1 MSLIDYIEQKE
12 GVKFDDDA
20 NYKPTSTSS
29 NYSVTDFSN
38 DPLVKRQFDII
49 TDYLAENKTAASK
62 LLDAGATMGEQDDPV
77 EFARD
82 DLYRIG
88 APAAKALIF
97 KDAPE
102 NVKEAYRIF
111 RDKFE
116 AASVTG
122 TGEVLGAIKDIG
134 SDMIFNPEMVMTLG
148 SVLAAPST
156 LGGSFV
162 ASQAAKKAAGSAAR
176 NKLKHAIAASGAAIK
191 NNPKKF
197 ATAMGAYY
205 GGAGD
210 LAMQSQEVALDE
222 VDAINPL
229 RAGISTTAGAA
240 FGYGLYRAGSAIGNK
255 YFQKATDGDAKVP
268 TEKAAQLYDEAA
280 EGELLPKSA
289 NELLEQLELK
299 LADDVAT
306 KPKKPKTPKGLA
318 GVWKPLPKQGELDFG
333 EPVEQAVNKL
343 VDDLGGGE
351 KTKGEI
357 LSKIRALANGE
368 ETVEGARNQLKQTI
382 YETAADLTGNM
393 FGKAAGVLSPH
404 LKLSGTAR
412 QLQERLSYEFGIKG
426 DIDAQKR
433 VGQDLSEVQREVN
446 GHFNEKFRVIVD
458 EVGLANKDGSLSQAI
473 NDALMITLRSN
484 RAVQHEGLDSATN
497 RAVNKAAQATKE
509 LYNEMGVSLKQIGA
523 IDKLVD
529 NYIPRMW
536 DRKAIEDNQTDF
548 MNLLVQKAGLSPTEA
563 KRTVDNML
571 DIKNQIDTG
580 GGTGYFFSSQRK
592 LVDIGEDAAFQKY
605 LNDDV
610 LGSLHAYTFQASKAI
625 AKHRV
630 LGVNNVDEFNKF
642 WVNRIRE
649 EITKGGGKF
658 TAAHAKQIESLYKHA
673 TGEGLDRY
681 GKVGQNL
688 ADAYGLTTRI
698 AYLGLATVSSLTEV
712 MLNLS
717 RGGLT
722 NSVKGLK
729 DAMNISHKYIT
740 SDLQSKLTDEYG
752 LTAAEA
758 LSEMRKFSINV
769 NQNMAQLGNRLA
781 GDDLVNE
788 GMQNISNKFFRVNM
802 LDQWTRFVQTVS
814 FSTGKRMIREN
825 LEALA
830 AYKNGPLDRVGKG
843 LADELKEL
851 DIDYK
856 EGVAWLNAGGK
867 LDSKFY
873 NESLLRG
880 AARYTDS
887 VILQPTAMSG
897 LKPLLHSN
905 PKTGILFQLLGY
917 PMAFT
922 NTVLKQTGK
931 RIAKNP
937 MRNLYKTLP
946 AAFLMTGMARWT
958 NYLRTDGESERNKE
972 LPEILT
978 DSLAR
983 WGGNGVFLDMLQRAR
998 ENAKYSNSNA
1008 PYVTLPFGPMASDVM
1023 SVYNRGIIPTLANKV
1038 PVYSGSYFGKQLL
1051 GDEEVQHYK
1060 RSATQLQKDIFD
1072 RFIPEFDTEPAPV
1085 GYALGGIVGGKTGSK
1100 IVDMLDLNS
1109 VVKKVVTDA
1118 TDGVLNSKARKKSA
1132 AEIKQGLTDLQ
1143 NEGAVDLSNNDTLDF
1158 VNSLIVNE
1166 IRKRDLPLTE
1176 LEKNPKWKK
1185 AVDSKDPDEME
1196 ANWTEF
1202 QDSAGFSKAHK
1213 YALKTIGQRQ
1223 MELDPEGKLSYAVSN
1238 IVRNTRNKYQEH
1250 LKPEVKIFVDKQQS
1264 GFYSPLHK
1272 AALALEGSKPKAGQY
1287 WLNQLKKAEGVTKD
1301 ELDWTGAEKV
1311 FGNQKPVTKEQ
1322 VVEYFE
1328 DTKFDL
1334 EINQGTTNPDIQQT
1348 PYLDD
1353 FDDDAY
1359 GGLDDEEFVYFW
1371 LRNNSP
1377 EELEGIDD
1385 LSEEAYEE
1393 LAESVFAR
1401 AEAEHAEKEIYEI
1414 PIGFDFKAQDM
1425 HLDYAFEGRNT
1436 KNYRELVISLPD
1448 KFKKIKKDFQHSHFP
1463 TLKNFVSHVR
1473 LADVRPV
1480 NSKAKTLLI
1489 DEIQSDVHQGARGRY
1504 ITDQEKYDINIDA
1517 YEKLRN
1523 EKSNIIE
1530 MERDLIE
1537 GYHSGR
1543 ISDISKDEFETKK
1556 KEFSDAMEEIEKE
1569 MRQYDD
1575 DVVAR
1580 PNLPFK
1586 DEKQWALVGLKQA
1599 MIEAAKGNY
1608 NQVALTTGKIQ
1619 GLRNQQ
1625 MFEVDN
1631 ILITEYKNGSVRVK
1645 GTDDK
1650 DGVAKTPVN
1659 KNFPSKKEAQNYV
1672 GKERYDLITDSR
1684 PINVTDE
1691 YSFYQ
1696 LGYGKNG
1703 RKVTLGGN
1711 KQLEFYDRTLIS
1723 LMNKHF
1729 ADKYKV
1735 GIYLKEIY
1743 RNDEVVTLPV
1753 MEITEKM
1760 RRDILKGLPMF
1771 AEGGLVTNSK

>member
-12 GVKFDDDA
+12 GVKFDDDS
-20 NYKPTSTSS
+20 NYNPTSTSS

-49 TDYLAENKTAASK
+49 TDYLAENKTAASR
-62 LLDAGATMGEQDDPV
+62 LLDSGATMGEQDDPV

-134 SDMIFNPEMVMTLG
+134 SDMIFNPEMIMTLG

-162 ASQAAKKAAGSAAR
+162 ASQAAKKTAGSAAR

-351 KTKGEI
+351 KTKKEI

-412 QLQERLSYEFGIKG
+412 QLQERLSYEFGIKSSVE
-426 DIDAQKR
+426 AQQR

-484 RAVQHEGLDSATN
+484 KAVQHEGLDSATN

-509 LYNEMGVSLKQIGA
+509 LYNEMGVSLKQVGA

-788 GMQNISNKFFRVNM
+788 GMQNVSNKFFRANM

-830 AYKNGPLDRVGKG
+830 AYKNGPLDKVGRG

-873 NESLLRG
+873 NEGLLRG

-931 RIAKNP
+931 RIWKNP

-946 AAFLMTGMARWT
+946 AGFLMTGMARWT

-1060 RSATQLQKDIFD
+1060 KRAKELQRDTFD
-1072 RFIPEFDTEPAPV
+1072 RFIPEFEAEPAPV
-1085 GYALGGIVGGKTGSK
+1085 GYALGGIVGGKTGGK

-1118 TDGVLNSKARKKSA
+1118 TDDVLNSKARKKSA
-1132 AEIKQGLTDLQ
+1132 VEIKQGLTDLQ
-1143 NEGAVDLSNNDTLDF
+1143 NEGVVDLSNNDTLDF

-1202 QDSAGFSKAHK
+1202 QDSAGFSEAHK

-1287 WLNQLKKAEGVTKD
+1287 WLNQLKKAKGVTKD

-1311 FGNQKPVTKEQ
+1311 FGNQKPVTKEK

-1334 EINQGTTNPDIQQT
+1334 EINQGTTNPNYEAYD
-1348 PYLDD
+1348 YDD
-1353 FDDDAY
+1353 FHDDAY
-1359 GGLDDEEFVYFW
+1359 GGMDDEEFVYFW
-1371 LRNNSP
+1371 LRDNSP
-1377 EELEGIDD
+1377 QELEGIDD

-1401 AEAEHAEKEIYEI
+1401 ADEQRPKDTSI
-1414 PIGFDFKAQDM
+1414 PEGFDFRAQEM
-1425 HLDYAFEGRNT
+1425 HLDYSFEGQNT

-1448 KFKKIKKDFQHSHFP
+1448 KFRKLKMDFQHDHFP
-1463 TLKNFVSHVR
+1463 FLKNFVSHVR

-1489 DEIQSDVHQGARGRY
+1489 DEIQSDIHQKAKGQY
-1504 ITDQEKYDINIDA
+1504 IADQKEYDTTYQA
-1517 YEKLRN
+1517 MEKLRN
-1523 EKSNIIE
+1523 ERFEIE
-1530 MERDLIE
+1530 DMLEELEE
-1537 GYHSGR
+1537 GYEYGR
-1543 ISDISKDEFETKK
+1543 VTEDDFKTSK
-1556 KEFSDAMEEIEKE
+1556 KEFLQALNKVKKE
-1569 MRQYDD
+1569 LKEYDD
-1575 DVVAR
+1575 VGYL

-1619 GLRNQQ
+1619 GLRNRQAH
-1625 MFEVDN
+1625 EVDN
-1631 ILITEYKNGSVRVK
+1631 IFITEYENGKV
-1645 GTDDK
+1645 
-1650 DGVAKTPVN
+1650 GVQGSNENAIERTEVN
-1659 KNFPSKKEAQNYV
+1659 KMFPSKKEAQNYV

-1684 PINVTDE
+1684 PINVTDK

-1696 LGYGKNG
+1696 LGYGKN
-1703 RKVTLGGN
+1703 RSKVILGGN
-1711 KQLEFYDRTLIS
+1711 KQLEFYDKTLIS

-1743 RNDEVVTLPV
+1743 RNDEVITLPV

>member
-20 NYKPTSTSS
+20 NYNPTSTPS

-49 TDYLAENKTAASK
+49 TDYLAENQTAASR
-62 LLDAGATMGEQDDPV
+62 LLDAGASIGEQDDPV

-88 APAAKALIF
+88 APASKALVF
-97 KDAPE
+97 KNAPE

-116 AASVTG
+116 SASVTG

-156 LGGSFV
+156 LGGSV
-162 ASQAAKKAAGSAAR
+162 AASQAAKKTAGVVAR
-176 NKLKHAIAASGAAIK
+176 NKLKNAIAASGAAIK

-229 RAGISTTAGAA
+229 RAAISTTAGAG

-255 YFQKATDGDAKVP
+255 YFQKATDGDAKVS
-268 TEKAAQLYDEAA
+268 TEKAAQLYDEAS
-280 EGELLPKSA
+280 EGELLPQSA
-289 NELLEQLELK
+289 NQLLEQLELK
-299 LADDVAT
+299 LADDVAST
-306 KPKKPKTPKGLA
+306 PETPKGLK
-318 GVWKPLPKQGELDFG
+318 GVWKPLPKQGTLDFG
-333 EPVEQAVNKL
+333 ESVEQAVNKL

-351 KTKGEI
+351 KTKKEI
-357 LSKIRALANGE
+357 RSKIRALANGE
-368 ETVEGARNQLKQTI
+368 ETVEGARSKLKQTI

-412 QLQERLSYEFGIKG
+412 QLQERLSYEFGIKTSVE
-426 DIDAQKR
+426 AQQR
-433 VGQDLSEVQREVN
+433 VGQDLSEVQREIN

-458 EVGLANKDGSLSQAI
+458 EVGLANKDGSLSEAI

-484 RAVQHEGLDSATN
+484 KAVQHESLDSATN

-529 NYIPRMW
+529 NYIPRLW

-548 MNLLVQKAGLSPTEA
+548 INLLTQKAGLSPTEA

-605 LNDDV
+605 LNKDV

-630 LGVNNVDEFNKF
+630 LGVNNVDDFNKF
-642 WVNRIRE
+642 WVNRIRD
-649 EITKGGGKF
+649 EIVQGGGTF
-658 TAAHAKQIESLYKHA
+658 TSKHAKQIESLYKHA
-673 TGEGLDRY
+673 TGEGLERY
-681 GKVGQNL
+681 GKTGQNL

-788 GMQNISNKFFRVNM
+788 GMQSVSNKFFRANM

-830 AYKNGPLDRVGKG
+830 AYKNGPLDKVGKG
-843 LADELKEL
+843 LVDELKEL
-851 DIDYK
+851 DINYK
-856 EGVAWLNAGGK
+856 EGVAWLNSGAK

-873 NESLLRG
+873 NEGLLRG

-905 PKTGILFQLLGY
+905 PKTAILFQLLGY

-922 NTVLKQTGK
+922 NTVIKQTGK
-931 RIAKNP
+931 RIAKNKG
-937 MRNLYKTLP
+937 RNLYKTLP
-946 AAFLMTGMARWT
+946 AAMLMTGMARWT
-958 NYLRTDGESERNKE
+958 NYLRTDGDSERNKE

-983 WGGNGVFLDMLQRAR
+983 WGGNGVFFDMLQRAR
-998 ENAKYSNSNA
+998 QNAKYSNSNA

-1038 PVYSGSYFGKQLL
+1038 PVYSGSYFGKQIL
-1051 GDEEVQHYK
+1051 GDEQVQHYK
-1060 RSATQLQKDIFD
+1060 QNAKQLQRDTFD
-1072 RFIPEFDTEPAPV
+1072 RFIPEFEAEPAPV
-1085 GYALGGIVGGKTGSK
+1085 GFAVGGIVGGKLGKQLT
-1100 IVDMLDLNS
+1100 DLLDINN
-1109 VVKKVVTDA
+1109 VVKKVVSDA
-1118 TDGVLNSKARKKSA
+1118 TDDVLNSKARKKSTN
-1132 AEIKQGLTDLQ
+1132 EIKQGLTDLQ
-1143 NEGAVDLSNNDTLDF
+1143 NEGAIDLSNSDTVDF

-1166 IRKRDLPLTE
+1166 IRKRDLPLTK

-1196 ANWTEF
+1196 TNWTEF
-1202 QDSAGFSKAHK
+1202 QNSAGFSKAHK
-1213 YALKTIGQRQ
+1213 YALKTIEQRQ

-1264 GFYSPLHK
+1264 GFYSAAHK
-1272 AALALEGSKPKAGQY
+1272 AALSLEGSKPKAGQH
-1287 WLNQLKKAEGVTKD
+1287 WLNKIKKAQGVTEE
-1301 ELDWTGAEKV
+1301 ELNWTGAAKR
-1311 FGNQKPVTKEQ
+1311 FGNQKPVTKEE

-1328 DTKFDL
+1328 DSKFDM
-1334 EINQGTTNPDIQQT
+1334 EIKRGTAFSEDMDM
-1348 PYLDD
+1348 PYESYEDAVDMFYDD
-1353 FDDDAY
+1353 P
-1359 GGLDDEEFVYFW
+1359 EEVVSSW
-1371 LRNNSP
+1371 LKANSP
-1377 EELEGIDD
+1377 EEFANIQN
-1385 LSEEAYEE
+1385 LSDEAYEE
-1393 LAESVFAR
+1393 LAESVLLRISNQFEDGDQ
-1401 AEAEHAEKEIYEI
+1401 AELLN
-1414 PIGFDFKAQDM
+1414 GFNFKANTK
-1425 HLDYAFEGRNT
+1425 HLEYSFEGVNT
-1436 KNYRELVISLPD
+1436 KNYQEIVVTLPNMFR
-1448 KFKKIKKDFQHSHFP
+1448 KTQEDFRHSHFP
-1463 TLKNFVSHVR
+1463 TLKNPIVHIR
-1473 LADVRPV
+1473 TADVTPA
-1480 NSKAKTLLI
+1480 NNKSKTLLV
-1489 DEIQSDVHQGARGRY
+1489 DEIQSDAHQGKNKTT
-1504 ITDQEKYDINIDA
+1504 I
-1517 YEKLRN
+1517 
-1523 EKSNIIE
+1523 
-1530 MERDLIE
+1530 
-1537 GYHSGR
+1537 
-1543 ISDISKDEFETKK
+1543 
-1556 KEFSDAMEEIEKE
+1556 
-1569 MRQYDD
+1569 
-1575 DVVAR
+1575 
-1580 PNLPFK
+1580 PLPFK
-1586 DEKQWALVGLKQA
+1586 DEKKWALVGLKRA
-1599 MIEAAKGNY
+1599 MIEAVEGGY
-1608 NQVALTTGKIQ
+1608 EQIALTTGRMQ
-1619 GLRNQQ
+1619 AERNAQ
-1625 MFEVDN
+1625 E
-1631 ILITEYKNGSVRVK
+1631 
-1645 GTDDK
+1645 
-1650 DGVAKTPVN
+1650 
-1659 KNFPSKKEAQNYV
+1659 EA
-1672 GKERYDLITDSR
+1672 T
-1684 PINVTDE
+1684 
-1691 YSFYQ
+1691 
-1696 LGYGKNG
+1696 
-1703 RKVTLGGN
+1703 
-1711 KQLEFYDRTLIS
+1711 KQIEFYDKTLIK
-1723 LMNKHF
+1723 LLQNNF
-1729 ADKYKV
+1729 ADKYNVKIETKDILQNGNPV
-1735 GIYLKEIY
+1735 K
-1743 RNDEVVTLPV
+1743 LPV
-1753 MEITEKM
+1753 MEITDKM
-1760 RRDILKGLPMF
+1760 RTAIMKGLPMF
-1771 AEGGLVTNSK
+1771 AEGGLVTKSK

>member
-49 TDYLAENKTAASK
+49 TDYLAENETVTSR
-62 LLDAGATMGEQDDPV
+62 LLDSGASMGEQDDPV

-88 APAAKALIF
+88 APAAKALVF

-148 SVLAAPST
+148 SVVAAPST
-156 LGGSFV
+156 FGGSFV
-162 ASQAAKKAAGSAAR
+162 ASQVAKKTAGVAAR
-176 NKLKHAIAASGAAIK
+176 NKLKSAIAASGAAIK

-280 EGELLPKSA
+280 AGDLLPESA
-289 NELLEQLELK
+289 NQLLEQLQLK
-299 LADDVAT
+299 LVDDT
-306 KPKKPKTPKGLA
+306 PTTPKTPKGLK
-318 GVWKPLPKQGELDFG
+318 GVWKPVPKQGTFDFG

-351 KTKGEI
+351 KTKKEI
-357 LSKIRALANGE
+357 LSKIRALSNGE

-404 LKLSGTAR
+404 LRLSGTAR
-412 QLQERLSYEFGIKG
+412 QLQERLSYEFGIKTSVNKQQR
-426 DIDAQKR
+426 IS
-433 VGQDLSEVQREVN
+433 QDLSEVQREVN

-458 EVGLANKDGSLSQAI
+458 ELGLANKDGSLSESI

-484 RAVQHEGLDSATN
+484 KSVTHEGLDSATN

-509 LYNEMGVSLKQIGA
+509 LYNEMGVSLKQVGA

-536 DRKAIEDNQTDF
+536 DRKAIEDNQTEF
-548 MNLLVQKAGLSPTEA
+548 INLLTQKAGLSPTEA

-571 DIKNQIDTG
+571 DVKNQIDTG

-605 LNDDV
+605 LNRDV
-610 LGSLHAYTFQASKAI
+610 LGALHSYTFQASKAI

-630 LGVNNVDEFNKF
+630 LGVNNVDDFNKF

-681 GKVGQNL
+681 GKTGQTL
-688 ADAYGLTTRI
+688 TDAYGLTTRI

-729 DAMNISHKYIT
+729 DAMNISHKYVT

-781 GDDLVNE
+781 GDDLVSE
-788 GMQNISNKFFRVNM
+788 GMQNVSNKFFRVTM

-825 LEALA
+825 LETLA
-830 AYKNGPLDRVGKG
+830 AYKNGPLDKVGKG

-851 DIDYK
+851 DINYK
-856 EGVAWLNAGGK
+856 EGVAWLNSGAK

-873 NESLLRG
+873 NEGLLRG

-905 PKTGILFQLLGY
+905 PKTAILFQLLGY

-922 NTVLKQTGK
+922 NTVMKQAGK
-931 RIAKNP
+931 RIMKNKG
-937 MRNLYKTLP
+937 RNLYKTLP
-946 AAFLMTGMARWT
+946 AAMLMTGMARWT
-958 NYLRTDGESERNKE
+958 NHLRTDGDSERNKE
-972 LPEILT
+972 LPEILG

-983 WGGNGVFLDMLQRAR
+983 WGGNGVFFDMLQRAR
-998 ENAKYSNSNA
+998 DNAKYSNSNA

-1038 PVYSGSYFGKQLL
+1038 PVYSGSYFGKQIL
-1051 GDEEVQHYK
+1051 GDGEVQHYK
-1060 RSATQLQKDIFD
+1060 QSAKQLQRDTFD
-1072 RFIPEFDTEPAPV
+1072 RFIPEFEAEPAPV
-1085 GYALGGIVGGKTGSK
+1085 GYAIGGIVGGKIGREV
-1100 IVDMLDLNS
+1100 VDLLDINS

-1132 AEIKQGLTDLQ
+1132 IEIKQGLTDLQ
-1143 NEGAVDLSNNDTLDF
+1143 NEGAIDLSNGDTLDF

-1166 IRKRDLPLTE
+1166 IRKRDIPLTE
-1176 LEKNPKWKK
+1176 LSKNPKWKK

-1213 YALKTIGQRQ
+1213 YALKTIEQRQ
-1223 MELDPEGKLSYAVSN
+1223 MELDPEGKLSYTISN

-1287 WLNQLKKAEGVTKD
+1287 WLNQLKKAKGVTKD
-1301 ELDWTGAEKV
+1301 ELDWTGAEKI

-1328 DTKFDL
+1328 DTKFDVQV
-1334 EINQGTTNPDIQQT
+1334 NRGTTSADDIDV
-1348 PYLDD
+1348 PIEGLSDEVDD
-1353 FDDDAY
+1353 LELAY
-1359 GGLDDEEFVYFW
+1359 NWAQENV
-1371 LRNNSP
+1371 P
-1377 EELEGIDD
+1377 EEYDMLDTLNDVEFEEWLESAIIRMQDD
-1385 LSEEAYEE
+1385 PNMNDVS
-1393 LAESVFAR
+1393 R
-1401 AEAEHAEKEIYEI
+1401 N
-1414 PIGFDFKAQDM
+1414 FKANSK
-1425 HLDYAFEGRNT
+1425 HLDFSFEGQNT
-1436 KNYRELVISLPD
+1436 KNYRELPISLPS
-1448 KFKKIKKDFQHSHFP
+1448 KFKKVKSDFTHTHFP
-1463 TLKNFVSHVR
+1463 TVYNPVAHVR
-1473 LADVRPV
+1473 LADVKPV
-1480 NSKAKTLLI
+1480 DSKAKTLLV
-1489 DEIQSDVHQGARGRY
+1489 DEIQSDAHQGKNK
-1504 ITDQEKYDINIDA
+1504 TDI
-1517 YEKLRN
+1517 
-1523 EKSNIIE
+1523 
-1530 MERDLIE
+1530 
-1537 GYHSGR
+1537 
-1543 ISDISKDEFETKK
+1543 
-1556 KEFSDAMEEIEKE
+1556 
-1569 MRQYDD
+1569 
-1575 DVVAR
+1575 
-1580 PNLPFK
+1580 PLPFAE
-1586 DEKQWALVGLKQA
+1586 EKQWALVGLKTA
-1599 MIEAAKGNY
+1599 MIEAAEGGY
-1608 NQVALTTGKIQ
+1608 EQIALTTGKMQGKRNMQSVEVDRIGIVEYADGSVKVQ
-1619 GLRNQQ
+1619 GL
-1625 MFEVDN
+1625 D
-1631 ILITEYKNGSVRVK
+1631 S
-1645 GTDDK
+1645 GTDMVTK
-1650 DGVAKTPVN
+1650 KFPN
-1659 KNFPSKKEAQNYV
+1659 KKSAANFV
-1672 GKERYDLITDSR
+1672 GEDRYNGITDSR
-1684 PINVTDE
+1684 PIDVKDDSVF
-1691 YSFYQ
+1691 YSA
-1696 LGYGKNG
+1696 GYNTK
-1703 RKVTLGGN
+1703 KTLGGN
-1711 KQLEFYDRTLIS
+1711 KQLEFYDKTLIS

-1735 GIYLKEIY
+1735 KIKLKKIY
-1743 RNDEVVTLPV
+1743 RNDETIILPV
-1753 MEITEKM
+1753 MEMTEKM
-1760 RRDILKGLPMF
+1760 RRDIKKGLPMF
-1771 AEGGLVTNSK
+1771 AEGGLVTKQK

>member
-20 NYKPTSTSS
+20 NYTPTSTSS

-49 TDYLAENKTAASK
+49 TDYLAENKTAASR

-134 SDMIFNPEMVMTLG
+134 SDMIFNPEMIMTLG

-299 LADDVAT
+299 LSDDVAT

-318 GVWKPLPKQGELDFG
+318 GVWKLPPKQGELDFG

-343 VDDLGGGE
+343 VGDLGGGE
-351 KTKGEI
+351 KTKKEI

-404 LKLSGTAR
+404 LRLSGTAR
-412 QLQERLSYEFGIKG
+412 QLQERLSYEFGIKSSVE
-426 DIDAQKR
+426 AQQR

-484 RAVQHEGLDSATN
+484 KAVQHEGLDSATN

-758 LSEMRKFSINV
+758 LSEMRKFSINI

-788 GMQNISNKFFRVNM
+788 GMQNASNKFFRANM

-843 LADELKEL
+843 LVDELKEL

-867 LDSKFY
+867 LNSKFY

-1060 RSATQLQKDIFD
+1060 RSATQLQKDVFD
-1072 RFIPEFDTEPAPV
+1072 RFIPEFEAEPAPV
-1085 GYALGGIVGGKTGSK
+1085 GYAIGGIVGGKTGAK

-1185 AVDSKDPDEME
+1185 AVNSKDPDEME

-1202 QDSAGFSKAHK
+1202 QDSAGFSEAHK

-1287 WLNQLKKAEGVTKD
+1287 WLNQLKKAKGVTKD

-1334 EINQGTTNPDIQQT
+1334 EINQGTTSPDYVNPNDVDVDFNID
-1348 PYLDD
+1348 LDD
-1353 FDDDAY
+1353 PED
-1359 GGLDDEEFVYFW
+1359 FVYFW
-1371 LRNNSP
+1371 LRDNSP

-1385 LSEEAYEE
+1385 LSAEAYEE
-1393 LAESVFAR
+1393 LAESVFVR
-1401 AEAEHAEKEIYEI
+1401 AEAQTSKDTPKVPEI
-1414 PIGFDFKAQDM
+1414 PKGFDFRAQQM
-1425 HLDYAFEGRNT
+1425 HLNYAFEGYDT

-1448 KFKKIKKDFQHSHFP
+1448 KFKKLKLDFEHDHFP
-1463 TLKNFVSHVR
+1463 ALKNFVSHVR

-1480 NSKAKTLLI
+1480 DSKAKTLLI
-1489 DEIQSDVHQGARGRY
+1489 DEIQSDVHQKAKGKY
-1504 ITDQEKYDINIDA
+1504 ITDQKEYDDKFQAMIKLEGEKFQIEDILEDLEMN
-1517 YEKLRN
+1517 YEYNK
-1523 EKSNIIE
+1523 
-1530 MERDLIE
+1530 
-1537 GYHSGR
+1537 
-1543 ISDISKDEFETKK
+1543 ISKEEFETNQKAASYALAK
-1556 KEFSDAMEEIEKE
+1556 VEKE
-1569 MRQYDD
+1569 LEKYST
-1575 DVVAR
+1575 VGYV
-1580 PNLPFK
+1580 PSLPFK

-1619 GLRNQQ
+1619 GLRNKQ
-1625 MFEVDN
+1625 MHEVDN
-1631 ILITEYKNGSVRVK
+1631 IFITEYENGNVRVQ
-1645 GTDDK
+1645 GTNEN
-1650 DGVAKTPVN
+1650 AIERTEVN
-1659 KNFPSKKEAQNYV
+1659 KKFNSKKEAQNYV
-1672 GKERYDLITDSR
+1672 GKERYDLITDSN
-1684 PINVTDE
+1684 PVNVTDK

-1696 LGYGKNG
+1696 AGYGNK
-1703 RKVTLGGN
+1703 TILGGN
-1711 KQLEFYDRTLIS
+1711 KQLEFYDKTLIS
-1723 LMNKHF
+1723 LLNKHF

-1735 GIYLKEIY
+1735 KIKLKKIY
-1743 RNDEVVTLPV
+1743 RNDETVTLPV

-1760 RRDILKGLPMF
+1760 RRDILEGLPMF

>member
-49 TDYLAENKTAASK
+49 TDYLAENKTAASR

-88 APAAKALIF
+88 APAAKALVF

-162 ASQAAKKAAGSAAR
+162 ASQAAKKTAGVAAR

-280 EGELLPKSA
+280 EGELLPPSA

-343 VDDLGGGE
+343 VGDLGGGE
-351 KTKGEI
+351 KTKKEI

-404 LKLSGTAR
+404 LRLSGTAR
-412 QLQERLSYEFGIKG
+412 QLQERLSYEFGIKTSVE
-426 DIDAQKR
+426 AQQR

-484 RAVQHEGLDSATN
+484 KAVQHEGLDSATN

-571 DIKNQIDTG
+571 DIQNQIDTG

-658 TAAHAKQIESLYKHA
+658 TVAHAKQIESLYKHA

-729 DAMNISHKYIT
+729 DAMNITHKYIT

-788 GMQNISNKFFRVNM
+788 GMQNVSNKFFRANM

-830 AYKNGPLDRVGKG
+830 AYKNGPLDKVGKA

-851 DIDYK
+851 DINYK

-873 NESLLRG
+873 NEGLLRG

-905 PKTGILFQLLGY
+905 PKTAILFQLLGY

-922 NTVLKQTGK
+922 NTVMKQAGK

-937 MRNLYKTLP
+937 VRNLYKTLP

-983 WGGNGVFLDMLQRAR
+983 WGGNGVFFDMLQRAR
-998 ENAKYSNSNA
+998 DNAKYSNSNA

-1051 GDEEVQHYK
+1051 GDEEIQHYK
-1060 RSATQLQKDIFD
+1060 RSASQLQEDTFGK
-1072 RFIPEFDTEPAPV
+1072 FIPEFEAEPAPV
-1085 GYALGGIVGGKTGSK
+1085 GYAIGGIVGGKIGREVT
-1100 IVDMLDLNS
+1100 DLLDINS

-1143 NEGAVDLSNNDTLDF
+1143 NEGAIDLSNKDTLDF

-1166 IRKRDLPLTE
+1166 IRKRDLPLTQ

-1202 QDSAGFSKAHK
+1202 QDSAGFSEAHK

-1287 WLNQLKKAEGVTKD
+1287 WLNQLKKAKGVTKD

-1334 EINQGTTNPDIQQT
+1334 EINQGTTSPDYVNPD
-1348 PYLDD
+1348 YDADFDMDLDD
-1353 FDDDAY
+1353 PED
-1359 GGLDDEEFVYFW
+1359 FVYFW
-1371 LRNNSP
+1371 LRENSP
-1377 EELEGIDD
+1377 EELRGIDD
-1385 LSEEAYEE
+1385 LNAAEYEE

-1401 AEAEHAEKEIYEI
+1401 AQEQAPKDTPKVPE
-1414 PIGFDFKAQDM
+1414 GFDFRAQQM
-1425 HLDYAFEGRNT
+1425 HLSYAFEGYDT

-1448 KFKKIKKDFQHSHFP
+1448 KFKKLKLDFEHDHFP
-1463 TLKNFVSHVR
+1463 SLKNFVSHVR

-1489 DEIQSDVHQGARGRY
+1489 DEIQSDVHQRAKGKY
-1504 ITDQEKYDINIDA
+1504 ITDQKEYDTTYRAMEKLEEEKFQIEDMLEELEMDYEYDRISKEVFETNEKAASYALAKVEKELEKYSSI
-1517 YEKLRN
+1517 
-1523 EKSNIIE
+1523 
-1530 MERDLIE
+1530 
-1537 GYHSGR
+1537 GYTPS
-1543 ISDISKDEFETKK
+1543 
-1556 KEFSDAMEEIEKE
+1556 
-1569 MRQYDD
+1569 
-1575 DVVAR
+1575 
-1580 PNLPFK
+1580 LPFK

-1619 GLRNQQ
+1619 GLRNKQ
-1625 MFEVDN
+1625 MLEVDN
-1631 ILITEYKNGSVRVK
+1631 IFITEYKNGKV
-1645 GTDDK
+1645 
-1650 DGVAKTPVN
+1650 GVQGADENAIERTEVN
-1659 KNFPSKKEAQNYV
+1659 KMFPSKKEAQNYV

-1684 PINVTDE
+1684 PIHVTDK

-1696 LGYGKNG
+1696 LGYGKNRG
-1703 RKVTLGGN
+1703 KVTLGGN

-1735 GIYLKEIY
+1735 KIYLKEIY

>member
-1 MSLIDYIEQKE
+1 MSLIDYIEKKE
-12 GVKFDDDA
+12 GVTFDDDSVNTPISA
-20 NYKPTSTSS
+20 SS

-38 DPLVKRQFDII
+38 DPLVRRQFDII
-49 TDYLAENKTAASK
+49 TDYLAENKTAASR
-62 LLDAGATMGEQDDPV
+62 LLDAGATIGEQDNPV

-116 AASVTG
+116 SASVTG
-122 TGEVLGAIKDIG
+122 AGEVFEAVKDIG

-148 SVLAAPST
+148 SILAAPKT

-162 ASQAAKKAAGSAAR
+162 VSQAAKKTAGSAAR
-176 NKLKHAIAASGAAIK
+176 NKLKSAIAASGAAIK

-210 LAMQSQEVALDE
+210 LAMQSQEIALDE
-222 VDAINPL
+222 VNAINPL

-240 FGYGLYRAGSAIGNK
+240 FGYGLYRAGSAISNK

-280 EGELLPKSA
+280 EGELLPPSA

-299 LADDVAT
+299 LADDVPT
-306 KPKKPKTPKGLA
+306 TPKAPKGLA

-343 VDDLGGGE
+343 VGDLGGGE
-351 KTKGEI
+351 KTKKEI

-404 LKLSGTAR
+404 LRLSGTAR
-412 QLQERLSYEFGIKG
+412 QLQERLSYEFGIKSSVE
-426 DIDAQKR
+426 AQQR

-446 GHFNEKFRVIVD
+446 GHYNEKFRVIVD
-458 EVGLANKDGSLSQAI
+458 ELGLANKDGSLSEAI

-484 RAVQHEGLDSATN
+484 KAVQHEGLDAATN
-497 RAVNKAAQATKE
+497 RAINKAAQATKE
-509 LYNEMGVSLKQIGA
+509 LYNEMGVSLKQVGA

-536 DRKAIEDNQTDF
+536 DRKAIEDNQLEFT
-548 MNLLVQKAGLSPTEA
+548 NLLTQKAGLSPTEA

-571 DIKNQIDTG
+571 DIQNQIDTG

-605 LNDDV
+605 LNRDV

-688 ADAYGLTTRI
+688 SDAYGLTTRI

-769 NQNMAQLGNRLA
+769 NQNVAQLGNRLA

-788 GMQNISNKFFRVNM
+788 GMQNISNKFFRANM

-856 EGVAWLNAGGK
+856 EGVAWLNSGGK

-873 NESLLRG
+873 NEGLLRG

-922 NTVLKQTGK
+922 NTVMKQTGK

-958 NYLRTDGESERNKE
+958 NHLRTDGESERNKE
-972 LPEILT
+972 LPEILG

-1038 PVYSGSYFGKQLL
+1038 PVYSGSYFGKQIL
-1051 GDEEVQHYK
+1051 GDEEVQHFK
-1060 RSATQLQKDIFD
+1060 RSATELQRDTFD
-1072 RFIPEFDTEPAPV
+1072 RFIPEFETEPAPV
-1085 GYALGGIVGGKTGSK
+1085 GYAIGGIVGGKIGREVT
-1100 IVDMLDLNS
+1100 DLLDINS

-1143 NEGAVDLSNNDTLDF
+1143 NEGAVDLTNADTLDF

-1166 IRKRDLPLTE
+1166 IRKRDLPLTQ

-1185 AVDSKDPDEME
+1185 AVESKNPDEME

-1213 YALKTIGQRQ
+1213 YALKTIEQRQ
-1223 MELDPEGKLSYAVSN
+1223 MELDPDGKLSYAVSN

-1287 WLNQLKKAEGVTKD
+1287 WLNQLKKAKGVTKD

-1334 EINQGTTNPDIQQT
+1334 EINQGTTSPDYVNPNDDVDFGID
-1348 PYLDD
+1348 LDD
-1353 FDDDAY
+1353 PED
-1359 GGLDDEEFVYFW
+1359 FVYFW
-1371 LRNNSP
+1371 LRENSP
-1377 EELEGIDD
+1377 EELRGIDD
-1385 LSEEAYEE
+1385 LNAAEYEE

-1401 AEAEHAEKEIYEI
+1401 AQEQSPKDTPEVPE
-1414 PIGFDFKAQDM
+1414 GFNFRAQQM
-1425 HLDYAFEGRNT
+1425 HLSYAFEGYDT
-1436 KNYRELVISLPD
+1436 KNYRELVVSLPD
-1448 KFKKIKKDFQHSHFP
+1448 KFKKLKLDFEHDHFP
-1463 TLKNFVSHVR
+1463 SLKNFVSHVR

-1480 NSKAKTLLI
+1480 DSKDKTLLI
-1489 DEIQSDVHQGARGRY
+1489 DEIQSDVHQRAKGKY
-1504 ITDQEKYDINIDA
+1504 ITDQEEYDTTYRA
-1517 YEKLRN
+1517 MEKLEEEKFEIEDMLEELEMEYEYNRISKEQFETN
-1523 EKSNIIE
+1523 EKAASYA
-1530 MERDLIE
+1530 LA
-1537 GYHSGR
+1537 
-1543 ISDISKDEFETKK
+1543 KV
-1556 KEFSDAMEEIEKE
+1556 EKE
-1569 MRQYDD
+1569 LEKYSSIGYT
-1575 DVVAR
+1575 
-1580 PNLPFK
+1580 PSLPFK

-1619 GLRNQQ
+1619 GLRNKQ
-1625 MFEVDN
+1625 MHEVDN
-1631 ILITEYKNGSVRVK
+1631 IFITEYENGKVGVQ
-1645 GTDDK
+1645 GTNEN
-1650 DGVAKTPVN
+1650 AIERTEVN
-1659 KNFPSKKEAQNYV
+1659 KMFSSKKEAQNYV
-1672 GKERYDLITDSR
+1672 GKERYDLITGSN
-1684 PINVTDE
+1684 PVNVTDK

-1696 LGYGKNG
+1696 LGYGNN
-1703 RKVTLGGN
+1703 KVTLGGN
-1711 KQLEFYDRTLIS
+1711 KQVEFYDKTLIS

-1735 GIYLKEIY
+1735 KIELKEIH
-1743 RNDEVVTLPV
+1743 RNDGTVTLPV

-1760 RRDILKGLPMF
+1760 RTDILKGLPMF